1 MKTIQHL
8 TDRVRAEFVE
18 MPGLR
23 LTVEQVQRLCG
34 IERTI
39 CELLLDSL
47 VKANFL
53 CLKPDGHYAR
63 VTDGELPR
71 ARPAKANL
79 GVDTR
84 TTKAS

>member
-1 MKTIQHL
+1 MKTIPDL
-8 TDRVRAEFVE
+8 TDRVRAEFLE

-23 LTVEQVQRLCG
+23 LTAEQVQRLCG
-34 IERTI
+34 IERTV

-53 CLKPDGHYAR
+53 CRRPDGHYTR

-71 ARPAKANL
+71 ARPAKA
-79 GVDTR
+79 TR
-84 TTKAS
+84 SVAAPATKAS